1 MTMFR
6 NCKVFIAMMALAA
19 ILLAGAAAV
28 GADDYKQI
36 VVATGSP
43 YELGLVQELAKA
55 FTKQTGCVVR
65 GVKTPTK
72 PGLDL
77 GRHGLAHITM
87 GHSHKATA
95 KFVKEG
101 HAAKHA
107 DLMYNLTVIVG
118 PKDDPA
124 KIKDMDDLLAAHKK
138 IAEAKAKYLSRGDR
152 GGMHLLELSLWEEAG
167 VSPDGKPWYEE
178 SRKFMLNSLL
188 DANANGQY
196 HMLDSSTWAM
206 HKSKTPDLELM
217 VSGPR
222 NEYEICLVSVEKH
235 PNLEYNQAFADQFYE
250 FCLSEEGQKLIS
262 EFGMEKYG
270 EPIYYPWPKN

>member
-1 MTMFR
+1 MFR
-6 NCKVFIAMMALAA
+6 LFKGFFAMMALTAT
-19 ILLAGAAAV
+19 LLAGAAAV
-28 GADDYKQI
+28 GADDFKQI

-43 YELGLVQELAKA
+43 YELGLVQKLAEA

-95 KFVKEG
+95 QFIKEG
-101 HAAKHA
+101 NAAKHA

-124 KIKDMDDLLAAHKK
+124 KIKGMDDLQTAHKK
-138 IAEAKAKYLSRGDR
+138 IAVAKAKYLSRGDR
-152 GGMHLLELSLWEEAG
+152 GGMHLLELSLWKKLG

-178 SRKFMLNSLL
+178 SRKFMLKSLL

-206 HKSKTPDLELM
+206 YKSQTPDLELM

-222 NEYEICLVSVEKH
+222 NEYEICLVSIEKH
-235 PNLEYNQAFADQFYE
+235 PNLDYNQKFAAEFYE
-250 FCLSEEGQKLIS
+250 FCLSEAGQKLIS
-262 EFGMEKYG
+262 DFGKDKYG
-270 EPIYYPWPKN
+270 ESIYFSWPKK